1 MILMKTWEFF
11 LPKNFF
17 DKLWQNMLTSNQ
29 SFGHNLIVR
38 TELWLFNELPVDG
51 PKWYINDAAELQ
63 DKWLANKEQ
72 RRGLKK

>member
-1 MILMKTWEFF
+1 
-11 LPKNFF
+11 
-17 DKLWQNMLTSNQ
+17 MLTSNQ

-51 PKWYINDAAELQ
+51 PKRYINDAAELQ